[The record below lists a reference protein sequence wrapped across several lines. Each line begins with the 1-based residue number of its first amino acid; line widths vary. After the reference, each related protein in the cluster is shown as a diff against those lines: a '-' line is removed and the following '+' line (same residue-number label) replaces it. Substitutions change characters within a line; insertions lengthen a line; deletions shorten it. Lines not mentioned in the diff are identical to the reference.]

1 MIAQER
7 EWKEWAQNNNVRKV
21 VSFLKKG
28 NQKLSKN
35 CVSKDNVSECTESS
49 GVIAIRKNELTFCAH
64 SPAWLVYDVALS
76 SHVVGMCDYSGFHFI
91 F

>member
-35 CVSKDNVSECTESS
+35 CVSKDNVSLS
-49 GVIAIRKNELTFCAH
+49 KL
-64 SPAWLVYDVALS
+64 ALNDL
-76 SHVVGMCDYSGFHFI
+76 HNYP
-91 F
+91 